1 MKCEIC
7 NGEAVYRFSPDVDIE
22 GLGAC
27 EKDREYVQAAYIIL
41 VNEGSEAFNSFM
53 KSLRKNGAL
62 DSQNPGNP
70 PAPIPK
76 KKP

>member
-27 EKDREYVQAAYIIL
+27 DKDKESVQMAYIIL
-41 VNEGSEAFNSFM
+41 LNEGLEPFKSFL
-53 KSLRKNGAL
+53 KSLQKAEES
-62 DSQNPGNP
+62 DSE
-70 PAPIPK
+70 K
-76 KKP
+76 SK